1 MGSEISAVS
10 ADWTPDPILNSAE
23 SIATRWKAR
32 LLVGKR
38 GGALGNVANALTAL
52 RYAPEWQGVLHFN
65 ESSLATV
72 AKATPPFER
81 TPAIPFDW
89 AEEHDI
95 LTAAWLQHQAIS
107 VNKEIAG
114 QALQV
119 VAREHSFHPVRDYLD
134 SLKWDGYQ
142 PTKRL
147 ADFVPW
153 SRPIRLRAGRRLR
166 SSSIAGVA
174 RYIVRASRWTH
185 VPFSKG
191 SKACRNPRPCGCS
204 LATTFSVTI
213 SIIKGSFSK

>member
-134 SLKWDGYQ
+134 SLKWDGIS
-142 PTKRL
+142 RL
-147 ADFVPW
+147 DAWLTLYLGADPSDYV
-153 SRPIRLRAGRRLR
+153 RAVGSKFL
-166 SSSIAGVA
+166 IAGVA

-191 SKACRNPRPCGCS
+191 SKACRNPQPCGCS